1 MRASRAYARLVHLKV
16 PAFTTAEASAALRVS
31 VDAANKTLTRLAED
45 GLILPIRR
53 GLWALRAPI
62 DPRVLAEYLT
72 APWPSYVSLHTALY
86 AHGMIKQIPEVIYV
100 VSIGRARILQTHVGR
115 FAVHHVAPAF
125 FGGFEEVSG
134 MKLATP
140 EKALLDVLYFSGTRA
155 RHCAALPEVEIPAR
169 FRRREVQRWLNRV
182 PSRRMH
188 TILARRLEDLLS
200 DGVSR
205 SPSRTG
211 SKGLASAS

>member
-1 MRASRAYARLVHLKV
+1 MRAPQAYARLVELKV
-16 PAFTTAEASAALRVS
+16 PAVTTAEAAAALRVS

-53 GLWALRAPI
+53 GLWALHDPI

-86 AHGMIKQIPEVIYV
+86 AHGMIEQIPEVIYV
-100 VSIGRARILQTHVGR
+100 ASLDRAQTLQTRVGR

-125 FGGFEEVSG
+125 FGGFEDVSG
-134 MKLATP
+134 VKLATP

-169 FRRREVQRWLNRV
+169 FRRREVQRWLDRV
-182 PSRRMH
+182 PSRRMR
-188 TILARRLEDLLS
+188 TILERRLDDLRS
-200 DGVSR
+200 EGVSC
-205 SPSRTG
+205 SSTRTA